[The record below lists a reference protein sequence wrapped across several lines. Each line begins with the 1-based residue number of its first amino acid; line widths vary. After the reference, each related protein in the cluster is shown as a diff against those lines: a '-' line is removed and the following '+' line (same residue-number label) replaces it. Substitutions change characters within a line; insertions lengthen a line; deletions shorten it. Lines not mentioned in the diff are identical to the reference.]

1 MVWKTDGRADGDS
14 LDMRDG
20 GNEGLS
26 LEMPLS
32 DDVGYED
39 VVGAAEGKNEGLG
52 PVGEVDGI

>member
-1 MVWKTDGRADGDS
+1 
-14 LDMRDG
+14 MRDG